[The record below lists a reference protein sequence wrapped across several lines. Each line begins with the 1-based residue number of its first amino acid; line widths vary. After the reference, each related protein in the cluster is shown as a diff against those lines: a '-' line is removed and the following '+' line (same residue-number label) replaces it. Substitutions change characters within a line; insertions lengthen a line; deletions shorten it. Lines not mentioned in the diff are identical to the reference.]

1 MIRTIYHIIE
11 NVLIFLILFFTLAL
25 GGAKLIGHIS
35 PFMVL
40 SGSMEPQ
47 LATGSL
53 CFVNERDREAKAG
66 DIIAFSKGSMKIVHR
81 VLKAEH
87 GVYTTKGDNNP
98 HADRAPVSQK
108 EVLGKVVFSIPKAGY
123 AAAFLQTKKGMLLTS
138 AALAAFFVMGRLLPE
153 RKKRGGG
160 YEAG

>member
-47 LATGSL
+47 LATGRL
-53 CFVNERDREAKAG
+53 CFVNDRDRDAMA
-66 DIIAFSKGSMKIVHR
+66 
-81 VLKAEH
+81 
-87 GVYTTKGDNNP
+87 
-98 HADRAPVSQK
+98 
-108 EVLGKVVFSIPKAGY
+108 
-123 AAAFLQTKKGMLLTS
+123 
-138 AALAAFFVMGRLLPE
+138 
-153 RKKRGGG
+153 
-160 YEAG
+160 